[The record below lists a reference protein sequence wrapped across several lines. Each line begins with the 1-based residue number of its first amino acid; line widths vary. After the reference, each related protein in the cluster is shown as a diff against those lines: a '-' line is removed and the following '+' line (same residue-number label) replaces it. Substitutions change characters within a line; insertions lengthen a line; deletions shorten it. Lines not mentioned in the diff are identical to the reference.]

1 MRTRAKIPI
10 LRAGGIAS
18 CLGRISLSN
27 RGPRTLI
34 LAVVSI
40 ATILSFAA
48 AAVTILEHG
57 TAMALSPHV
66 LSAAL
71 G

>member
-1 MRTRAKIPI
+1 MSQAYFTLKQRA
-10 LRAGGIAS
+10 A
-18 CLGRISLSN
+18 
-27 RGPRTLI
+27 TLI
-34 LAVVSI
+34 IAALAI

-66 LSAAL
+66 ISAAL

>member
-1 MRTRAKIPI
+1 MSQAYFYLKQRTA
-10 LRAGGIAS
+10 
-18 CLGRISLSN
+18 
-27 RGPRTLI
+27 TLI
-34 LAVVSI
+34 LAVLAI
-40 ATILSFAA
+40 AAMLSFAA

-66 LSAAL
+66 LSPAL

>member
-1 MRTRAKIPI
+1 MSQAYFTLKQRTA
-10 LRAGGIAS
+10 
-18 CLGRISLSN
+18 
-27 RGPRTLI
+27 TLI
-34 LAVVSI
+34 LAVVFI

-48 AAVTILEHG
+48 GAVAILEHG

-66 LSAAL
+66 ISAAL

>member
-1 MRTRAKIPI
+1 MSQAYFTLKPKI
-10 LRAGGIAS
+10 A
-18 CLGRISLSN
+18 
-27 RGPRTLI
+27 TLI
-34 LAVVSI
+34 LAVLSI
-40 ATILSFAA
+40 ATMLSFAA

-66 LSAAL
+66 ISAAL

>member
-1 MRTRAKIPI
+1 MSEAYFNLKQRTTPVII
-10 LRAGGIAS
+10 AGLAIA
-18 CLGRISLSN
+18 
-27 RGPRTLI
+27 
-34 LAVVSI
+34 A
-40 ATILSFAA
+40 ILSFAA

-66 LSAAL
+66 ISAAL

>member
-1 MRTRAKIPI
+1 MSQAYFTLKQKTALPI
-10 LRAGGIAS
+10 LALIA
-18 CLGRISLSN
+18 
-27 RGPRTLI
+27 
-34 LAVVSI
+34 I
-40 ATILSFAA
+40 AAILSFAA

-66 LSAAL
+66 ISAAL